1 VSCLSEKEAESCES
15 ETCPIARITIYTAP
29 LALPAACRHDTLA
42 SACSSTRAVYYTR
55 GAFELEHKVTP
66 REIAAA
72 HDRANQ
78 DLKLFPSWPAK
89 RAWHKR
95 KAADD

>member
-1 VSCLSEKEAESCES
+1 MPYCSYHHLHCATRSACCLPPRKS
-15 ETCPIARITIYTAP
+15 
-29 LALPAACRHDTLA
+29 LA
-42 SACSSTRAVYYTR
+42 SACSSTRAVYYS
-55 GAFELEHKVTP
+55 AFELEYKVTP